1 MRAIEK
7 YIDALVKCDNKALA
21 DTFAPEGTLRDYCPN
36 STGRQEYHVYGR
48 EAIDMFFKTSL
59 LSDST
64 SYQMLRL

>member
-36 STGRQEYHVYGR
+36 STGRQEYHVYGL
-48 EAIDMFFKTSL
+48 SL
-59 LSDST
+59 IHI
-64 SYQMLRL
+64 